1 MSRPLEDERIAR
13 GMRTQLARRAARIAG
28 GETAIGWKVGFGAPA
43 AMQTFGITAPL
54 VGYLMQS
61 GQLESGRAASLAG
74 WVKPVAEPEIAVHI
88 GRDLEGG
95 GDLADAASAIA
106 SVGPAIELADL
117 DQSPQDVETILTDNI
132 YHRHVLLGPRD
143 DTRAGANI
151 SGLSGRVFRRGAEVV
166 RAGDLEANT
175 GRLIDI
181 VRHVADL
188 LAACGERL
196 RGGGFIICGSVVPP
210 LFVEPD
216 ETEISF
222 TLEPI
227 GSVTA
232 RFQDR

>member
-1 MSRPLEDERIAR
+1 MSALDDERIAR
-13 GMRTQLARRAARIAG
+13 GMRAQLARRAARIAE

-43 AMQTFGITAPL
+43 AMQTFGISAPL
-54 VGYLMQS
+54 VGYLMRS
-61 GQLESGRAASLAG
+61 GQLESGGAASLAG

-106 SVGPAIELADL
+106 NVGPAIELADL
-117 DQSPQDVETILTDNI
+117 DQPPQDVETILTGNI

-151 SGLSGRVFRRGAEVV
+151 SGLSGRVFRRGAEVA

-196 RGGGFIICGSVVPP
+196 RGGSFIICGSVVPP

-216 ETEISF
+216 ETEVTF
-222 TLEPI
+222 ALDPI